1 MRSSA
6 STSPSAL
13 NPTGHSVHNPTC
25 SRALAVPIII
35 LIITVIPALN
45 SRIAIEM
52 SRRRDLSVII
62 VPIWPPKLPDK
73 VTPRHLSI
81 CQQIFMRIM
90 IEKQI
95 LDNINMYKDIK
106 NMGIHGTTR
115 PDKVHLSITI
125 CLNTMLKQGEK
136 DNLRDERGVFTE
148 SPVLINSLIIPQPS
162 ALFYVMNHSSITK
175 NPVHQIMGP
184 SVRRDALNAQLDM
197 VRDYGSI
204 PN

>member
-1 MRSSA
+1 
-6 STSPSAL
+6 
-13 NPTGHSVHNPTC
+13 
-25 SRALAVPIII
+25 
-35 LIITVIPALN
+35 
-45 SRIAIEM
+45 
-52 SRRRDLSVII
+52 
-62 VPIWPPKLPDK
+62 
-73 VTPRHLSI
+73 
-81 CQQIFMRIM
+81 MRIM

-148 SPVLINSLIIPQPS
+148 SLVLINSLIIPQPS

-197 VRDYGSI
+197 VRDYGSVPQLI
-204 PN
+204 HVPFTETELQRPIYGPSRSKHGVSSMPVWKDDNKGLRAPVINNQLILTNTE